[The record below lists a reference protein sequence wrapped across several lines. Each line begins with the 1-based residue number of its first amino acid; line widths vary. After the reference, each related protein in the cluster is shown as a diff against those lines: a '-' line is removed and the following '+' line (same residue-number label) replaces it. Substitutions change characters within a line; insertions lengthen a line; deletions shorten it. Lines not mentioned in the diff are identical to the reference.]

1 MYDDEDYGDEDFG
14 GLQKYADNDETDE
27 NKEEPEDVPM
37 LQDLCVGDLNELF
50 RQSLREVGTKT
61 LQKIINDKSLFTAGL
76 KQVINGAIK

>member
-37 LQDLCVGDLNELF
+37 L
-50 RQSLREVGTKT
+50 
-61 LQKIINDKSLFTAGL
+61 
-76 KQVINGAIK
+76 